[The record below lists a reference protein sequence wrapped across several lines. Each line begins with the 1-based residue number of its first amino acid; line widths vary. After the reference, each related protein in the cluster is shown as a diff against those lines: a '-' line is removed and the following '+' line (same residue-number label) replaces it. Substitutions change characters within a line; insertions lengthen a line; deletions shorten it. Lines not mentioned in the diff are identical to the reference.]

1 MKLEPCR
8 ITTTPLPRLNQC
20 GITCVLVDG
29 EPIISCTVQQAEGVK
44 DFFKKG
50 YNTELLNST
59 QKNHLMKTIMSHP
72 ELRLYGL
79 HPNTGEPLSF
89 DEPIRPGERYKFSYT
104 QTQLYRVKI
113 ENDGG

>member
-59 QKNHLMKTIMSHP
+59 QKNHLMKTIMEHS
-72 ELRLYGL
+72 ELRLCDK
-79 HPNTGEPLSF
+79 SQV
-89 DEPIRPGERYKFSYT
+89 EPIKPGERYKFAYT

-113 ENDGG
+113 D